1 LAGHPCTKLRSVQ
14 LREAPEGEEMPDA
27 LFIGDGWG
35 NVGGWGFVVHPDK
48 TLITFGST
56 MEIEAVVDPE
66 GRKIDVSKAGLYLPI
81 EEVQQTSDKVM
92 RIQTLQP
99 DVKNKYIKFNRR
111 HKRLLEQL
119 TQFPMGAHDDGPDAL
134 EGARSIAQRG
144 KRFRIVNRA
153 EFGI

>member
-1 LAGHPCTKLRSVQ
+1 MSGGTLTESSQMCWPKSGGSEMCIRDSLKEELAKAS
-14 LREAPEGEEMPDA
+14 A
-27 LFIGDGWG
+27 
-35 NVGGWGFVVHPDK
+35 
-48 TLITFGST
+48 
-56 MEIEAVVDPE
+56 
-66 GRKIDVSKAGLYLPI
+66 KAGLYLPI

-92 RIQTLQP
+92 RVQTLQP

-134 EGARSIAQRG
+134 EGARSIAKKV
-144 KRFRIVNRA
+144 KRFRILDRA

>member
-1 LAGHPCTKLRSVQ
+1 MLAKERWLRASFGHGYRKLGAETNQ
-14 LREAPEGEEMPDA
+14 FQWFLKEELA
-27 LFIGDGWG
+27 
-35 NVGGWGFVVHPDK
+35 K
-48 TLITFGST
+48 AS
-56 MEIEAVVDPE
+56 A
-66 GRKIDVSKAGLYLPI
+66 KAGLYLPI

-92 RIQTLQP
+92 RVQTLQP

-134 EGARSIAQRG
+134 EGARSIAKKV
-144 KRFRIVNRA
+144 KRFRILDRA